1 MLTGL
6 VALSDT
12 PQNEYI
18 KKYASIA
25 VSEMHRS
32 GVPASITLAQGMLE
46 SRYGLSSLAAD
57 GNNHFGIKC
66 HRNWKGKTMRV
77 NDDAPNECFRV
88 YKSAE
93 ESFRD
98 HSDFLRYQDRYKALF
113 ELKPTDYKGW
123 AYGLKKAGYATDP
136 GYPDKLIRYIEENK
150 LYEYDRMTTGQAE
163 ESVAGK
169 AVTKPSGKDSG
180 KVKSVKKKSGK
191 AARSG
196 RKSRKSS
203 KAAPKAEAIPES
215 PLSLEAPR
223 TVDRSSLEKFKFSL
237 SRPVYTRNGVPYVLS
252 IEGETYSS
260 IAKSYD
266 LFLKEILKFNDLV
279 SEEPLAPG
287 TIVYIQAKKK
297 QSEKGLDMHI
307 VDEDSGSLRDIC
319 QRFGVRME
327 SVRKLNGLSRDY
339 EPREG
344 DTILLWGRKKKV

>member
-1 MLTGL
+1 MKRCLLIILAMLTGL

-66 HRNWKGKTMRV
+66 HRNWKGRTMRV

-123 AYGLKKAGYATDP
+123 AKGLKKAGYATDP
-136 GYPDKLIRYIEENK
+136 KYAEKLIKLIEDYR
-150 LYEYDRMTTGQAE
+150 LYQYDT
-163 ESVAGK
+163 GK
-169 AVTKPSGKDSG
+169 ASTGTQ
-180 KVKSVKKKSGK
+180 
-191 AARSG
+191 
-196 RKSRKSS
+196 SS
-203 KAAPKAEAIPES
+203 SSSAVAVPES
-215 PLSLEAPR
+215 PLK
-223 TVDRSSLEKFKFSL
+223 LEKKAQVEVKN
-237 SRPVYTRNGVPYVLS
+237 PVRRS
-252 IEGETYSS
+252 QAAETYSFRMDRKVYKKNGILCVYAEHEDSFES
-260 IAKSYD
+260 IALEFN
-266 LFLKEILKFNDLV
+266 LFQKEILRFNDV
-279 SEEPLAPG
+279 ASARPLKIG
-287 TIVYIQAKKK
+287 EVVYLKAKKR
-297 QSEKGLDMHI
+297 QAPYGLPMYVAD
-307 VDEDSGSLRDIC
+307 DKPLSLWEIS
-319 QRFGVRME
+319 QRFGIKM
-327 SVRKLNGLSRDY
+327 KFLLKWNPGLAADY
-339 EPREG
+339 HPVEG
-344 DTILLWGRKKKV
+344 DVIYLKKVK